1 MRKLSLVGSHETERK
16 KTRSVKK
23 EGTETTF
30 QERVQW
36 AKELLAVDRPLQVS
50 VLQRIYSELLA
61 VKNAAPELFAGDDV
75 YLWEQLAFA
84 FHYHAQIKQAE
95 RCLRIQ
101 AELQPDKSDAFL
113 NLGVFLTDAGYY
125 DAALAAYQEGL
136 QRTPHCEFLNYNL
149 ATLASFLGRHDLA
162 QAALNEALVSNPE
175 RGLNQLAK
183 GELCLER
190 KQYETAVKY
199 FQEALNWAREEQLP
213 GQQLECLHNLA
224 FAYLKLQQPQQAQT
238 VLEEAL
244 ELDPDCAASHELLAK
259 CYKLLGDEW
268 LSRRHLKQAQQ
279 LSGNR

>member
-162 QAALNEALVSNPE
+162 P
-175 RGLNQLAK
+175 
-183 GELCLER
+183 
-190 KQYETAVKY
+190 
-199 FQEALNWAREEQLP
+199 
-213 GQQLECLHNLA
+213 
-224 FAYLKLQQPQQAQT
+224 
-238 VLEEAL
+238 
-244 ELDPDCAASHELLAK
+244 ASSWSA
-259 CYKLLGDEW
+259 CTI
-268 LSRRHLKQAQQ
+268 
-279 LSGNR
+279 